1 MNMPGNED
9 ATSKKSLSLATE
21 QLTAAGF
28 TVDAHHV
35 SASDAVDGL
44 LAFQKQNAVDIIVIG
59 AYGHS
64 KFQQLFVGSTTTGII
79 AKTLSPVILVR

>member
-35 SASDAVDGL
+35 FASDAVDGL

-64 KFQQLFVGSTTTGII
+64 KFQQLFVGSTTTKII